1 MLNLDVAAYPDEAAK
16 KIIAD
21 HCSRFGNVT
30 RVTIFRPARAG
41 HAAFAL
47 VNMASQRESEALR
60 TMLGD
65 STLGNAVL
73 IRLK

>member
-1 MLNLDVAAYPDEAAK
+1 MLNLDIAAYPDDAAK

-21 HCSRFGNVT
+21 HCSRYGHVR
-30 RVTIFRPARAG
+30 RVTLFRPTRAG

-47 VNMASQRESEALR
+47 VDMASEPESEALR
-60 TMLGD
+60 TTLGD
-65 STLGNAVL
+65 CTLGNAVL